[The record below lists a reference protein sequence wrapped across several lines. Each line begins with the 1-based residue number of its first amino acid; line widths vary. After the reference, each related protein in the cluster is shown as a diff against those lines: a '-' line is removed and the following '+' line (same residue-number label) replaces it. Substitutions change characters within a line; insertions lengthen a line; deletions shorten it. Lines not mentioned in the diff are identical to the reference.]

1 MAAAAS
7 RDGGTLGSELREA
20 MGAGLCG
27 EVKSLALLV
36 VIFCVDR
43 HHLCIFLHLCPESS
57 SLRGVGKR
65 EQEKGNRGK
74 GGVGLER
81 AAAEAGETRGRILG
95 FSKEHGPSHCGAKSR
110 NWPSVAPWVS
120 FRVALTFLL

>member
-7 RDGGTLGSELREA
+7 RDGGTLGNELREA

-27 EVKSLALLV
+27 EVKSLSLLV
-36 VIFCVDR
+36 VIFV
-43 HHLCIFLHLCPESS
+43 LTAIISAYFSTSVPNPLHLGVWG
-57 SLRGVGKR
+57 RGSRKR
-65 EQEKGNRGK
+65 GTGGK
-74 GGVGLER
+74 GVCGLER
-81 AAAEAGETRGRILG
+81 GAAEAGETRGRILG
-95 FSKEHGPSHCGAKSR
+95 FSKEHGPSHRGAKSR